1 METPKN
7 VQQEMNS
14 TQPELPAAPGA
25 PPTQR
30 FDEDT
35 TLSAMTSGSSVS
47 VTGSE
52 EACVRLAEGFDDS
65 GQKFEIDRRLS
76 ELAARRLPSV
86 KRVDRLE
93 ESLYWL
99 FSAVTLA
106 YLLLEIIGR

>member
-1 METPKN
+1 METQKN
-7 VQQEMNS
+7 VQQEMKS

-30 FDEDT
+30 FDDET
-35 TLSAMTSGSSVS
+35 TLSKMTYGSSVS
-47 VTGSE
+47 FNDFV
-52 EACVRLAEGFDDS
+52 EAGDRLAEGFEDS
-65 GQKFEIDRRLS
+65 GRDFEINRRLS

-99 FSAVTLA
+99 FSAVALA

>member
-1 METPKN
+1 MGTQKH
-7 VQQEMNS
+7 VQQDMKF
-14 TQPELPAAPGA
+14 TQQELPAAPGV
-25 PPTQR
+25 PPKQR
-30 FDEDT
+30 FDEEA
-35 TLSAMTSGSSVS
+35 TLSKMTHSSSVS
-47 VTGSE
+47 VTDFV
-52 EACVRLAEGFDDS
+52 EARDRLAEGFADS
-65 GQKFEIDRRLS
+65 GQEFEINRRLS